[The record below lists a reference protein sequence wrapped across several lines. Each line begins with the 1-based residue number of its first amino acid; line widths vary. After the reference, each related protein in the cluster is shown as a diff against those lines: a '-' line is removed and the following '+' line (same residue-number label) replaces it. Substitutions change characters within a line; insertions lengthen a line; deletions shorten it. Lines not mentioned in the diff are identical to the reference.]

1 MEITQQID
9 AIPPLKR
16 GKLNIY
22 NPGDIKR
29 WGVEHFM
36 DEVCSKEIIRFPN
49 FGFTEEE
56 DRTMDLI
63 LEEERNMT
71 KNDF

>member
-16 GKLNIY
+16 VKLNIY

-36 DEVCSKEIIRFPN
+36 DDVCSKEII
-49 FGFTEEE
+49 
-56 DRTMDLI
+56 
-63 LEEERNMT
+63 
-71 KNDF
+71 